1 MHFTVSEFEAHH
13 YWTKSWDFFI
23 IISNK
28 FPSYQIHFCSSQIV
42 SQPFDLE
49 EGLASYFS
57 LQYCPWITHEGHTNK
72 QKDHQLK

>member
-1 MHFTVSEFEAHH
+1 MRFS
-13 YWTKSWDFFI
+13 I

-72 QKDHQLK
+72 LNDHQLK